1 MRTEIALSAMDKPL
15 AAFYLLLG
23 SCIFGL
29 SIFVS
34 RFVGNLIILVSYV
47 VFVVSA
53 VVTTAPVHDTRN
65 RRLPDIPFR
74 YEPVIL
80 LSATVLWGVFFL
92 GLILNPSPS
101 SVLRTGAFIVL
112 SAITL
117 FVIPA
122 VVTREQAFTA
132 IGIVGAVCVLFSL
145 PSALLGEFS
154 VLSWTI
160 DRVSATYV
168 FILDTHV
175 RSPTFIFDQQNYFR
189 VLVAMGTVAAA
200 GVATQTRSS
209 RMAIVAALNLIGVY
223 LTLGRAARLAV
234 VVAAVLV
241 FAYYLAGRTAL
252 AGVTIAGTGA
262 TVIAF
267 AIAFGVLPGPT
278 EPLRAVL
285 GDRPGYWV
293 ASFRTFAARPFFG
306 WGLLDTGTAIGNRY
320 SGPFTGVHNSYLRL
334 FVIGGI
340 VGGVTYLVLCGSAL
354 VAALRRIRERTPL
367 ALTTFCLVVM
377 ALFFQLFDGATIFGT
392 NLSSVLW
399 ALIIGYAQ
407 SPLLDTEPLRSIGR
421 YYKAHEPPSLDCE
434 T

>member
-1 MRTEIALSAMDKPL
+1 MDKPL

-34 RFVGNLIILVSYV
+34 RFVGNLIVLVSYA
-47 VFVVSA
+47 VFVVST
-53 VVTTAPVHDTRN
+53 VVTTVTVHDIRSY
-65 RRLPDIPFR
+65 RLSDIPVR
-74 YEPVIL
+74 YEPTIL
-80 LSATVLWGVFFL
+80 FSATVLWSVFL
-92 GLILNPSPS
+92 LSLALNPSPS
-101 SVLRTGAFIVL
+101 SVLRTGTFIVL

-117 FVIPA
+117 FIVPA

-132 IGIVGAVCVLFSL
+132 IGIFGAVCVLLSL

-154 VLSWTI
+154 VLGWTI

-175 RSPTFIFDQQNYFR
+175 RSPTFIFDRQNYFR
-189 VLVAMGTVAAA
+189 VLVAIGTVAAA
-200 GVATQTRSS
+200 GVATRARSP
-209 RMAIVAALNLIGVY
+209 RMVIVAALNLIGVY

-234 VVAAVLV
+234 VVAAILV
-241 FAYYLAGRTAL
+241 FAYSLAGRTAL
-252 AGVTIAGTGA
+252 AGVTIAGTGV
-262 TVIAF
+262 TVVTLAV
-267 AIAFGVLPGPT
+267 AFGVLPGPT
-278 EPLRAVL
+278 EPLRAAL
-285 GDRPGYWV
+285 GDRPGYWA

-306 WGLLDTGTAIGNRY
+306 WGLIDTGAAIGNRY

-340 VGGVTYLVLCGSAL
+340 VGGVAYLVLCGSAL
-354 VAALRRIRERTPL
+354 VAAFRRVRERTPL

-377 ALFFQLFDGATIFGT
+377 ALVFQLFDGATIFGT

-399 ALIIGYAQ
+399 ALTIGYAQ
-407 SPLLDTEPLRSIGR
+407 SPLLDVEPLQSISR
-421 YYKAHEPPSLDCE
+421 YYKAHRPLSFD
-434 T
+434 

>member
-1 MRTEIALSAMDKPL
+1 MDKPL

-34 RFVGNLIILVSYV
+34 RFVGNIIILVSYA
-47 VFVVSA
+47 VFIVSA
-53 VVTTAPVHDTRN
+53 VVATGTVHDIRN
-65 RRLPDIPFR
+65 YRLSDIPIR
-74 YEPVIL
+74 YEPAIL
-80 LSATVLWGVFFL
+80 FSATVLWGVFL
-92 GLILNPSPS
+92 LSLALNPSPS
-101 SVLRTGAFIVL
+101 SMLRTGAFIVL

-117 FVIPA
+117 FIVPA

-132 IGIVGAVCVLFSL
+132 IGIVGAVCVLLSL

-154 VLSWTI
+154 VLGWTI

-175 RSPTFIFDQQNYFR
+175 RSPTFIFDRQNYFR

-200 GVATQTRSS
+200 GVATRTRSP
-209 RMAIVAALNLIGVY
+209 RMVIVAALNLIGVY

-241 FAYYLAGRTAL
+241 FAYSLAGRTAL
-252 AGVTIAGTGA
+252 AGVTIAGTGV
-262 TVIAF
+262 TVVTL
-267 AIAFGVLPGPT
+267 AIAFGILPGPT
-278 EPLRAVL
+278 EPLRAAL
-285 GDRPGYWV
+285 GDRPGYWT
-293 ASFRTFAARPFFG
+293 ASFQTFAARPLFG
-306 WGLLDTGTAIGNRY
+306 WGLVDTGTAIDNRY

-334 FVIGGI
+334 FVIGGT
-340 VGGVTYLVLCGSAL
+340 VGGITYLVLCGSAL
-354 VAALRRIRERTPL
+354 VAAFRRVRERTPL

-377 ALFFQLFDGATIFGT
+377 ALVFQLFDGATIFGT

-399 ALIIGYAQ
+399 ALSIGYAQ
-407 SPLLDTEPLRSIGR
+407 WPLLDIELLQSIDR
-421 YYKAHEPPSLDCE
+421 YYKAHRPLALDRE